1 MSNIDWQAAE
11 REGAAVM
18 AAREAAGTEALAV
31 LIDDWHPDPDHYAS
45 LGLAHHLRGNGV
57 RNPGDPLAPRRIRAA
72 ALRDAAERMRG
83 ECRHE
88 GSGRTHCLARADDL
102 DQWAAEYLAAIPQS
116 EGGAP
121 DA

>member
-1 MSNIDWQAAE
+1 MSTAPE
-11 REGAAVM
+11 
-18 AAREAAGTEALAV
+18 REAAATEALAT
-31 LIDDWHPDPDHYAS
+31 LIDRWQPDPDHDAS
-45 LGLAHHLRGNGV
+45 LGLAYYLRGNGV
-57 RNPGDPLAPRRIRAA
+57 RNPSDPLAPQRIKAA

-88 GSGRTHCLARADDL
+88 ADGRTHCLARADDL
-102 DQWAAEYLAAIPQS
+102 DRWADEYVSAIHPLP